1 MQYEKYHEFLKGYV
15 DFLEEMAKGEGE
27 KYSAMLSYDH
37 KQMDKI
43 VSRQQAM
50 NMRLTQL
57 EEQREQEQEVA
68 GLGGLSFREILGRLA
83 GPEQEAFRELSGRF
97 ERAVREIKYFNEK
110 SIAFAQDG
118 MKLLGVK
125 DEVKAAPYTPT
136 GKAKPAGVTGTSVF
150 EAKI

>member
-1 MQYEKYHEFLKGYV
+1 MQMNGFHTFMEGYV
-15 DFLEEMAKGEGE
+15 SFLEEMAAGESE
-27 KYSAMLSYDH
+27 KYAALLSYDA
-37 KQMDKI
+37 KRIDR
-43 VSRQQAM
+43 VVTGQQAM
-50 NMRLTQL
+50 NMRLAHF
-57 EEQREQEQEVA
+57 EEQREQEQEAA